1 MLDYATAMDVGK
13 ARAHQEDGFFI
24 DSERELFGVFDAMGG
39 QSTGWIALEA
49 AERIFQRW
57 LSTHNT
63 TPFGPLFDLFD
74 FTEALFAEEMLE
86 IEPTARGQGT
96 CCTMLSFKG
105 RWCFT
110 THIGDT
116 RAYLFRDEK
125 LVQLTEDHTLSKH
138 YQRFGLFES
147 EAEFENFPYH
157 NVLVRAFLGVSE
169 QSQATGRALRI
180 REGDR
185 FVVCSDGL
193 YKELEISVMEEIL
206 DMNPS
211 ASRAAEE
218 LLAAVMETEARDNI
232 AITVINVTGPRHDE
246 DPLEE
251 RRDFGELRSMV
262 QHPSELSWQ
271 GLVRY
276 FNQPLSDSASRE
288 QLHYAKQH
296 IKRWPERI
304 RRPTPLRWLLEDM
317 WKVHERP
324 ELALCDTL
332 SVPAG
337 YLLDV
342 EELRALYTHSSLQPL
357 RHLHMGRDNLNK
369 RCFEL
374 LANSPQSL
382 DLKTLK
388 IHPDDFFTRTGTPP
402 QRVKPPWAPLF
413 DSPYISEAIKKSLHE
428 LLTSSA
434 PKDEDGAGAGASEEE

>member
-1 MLDYATAMDVGK
+1 
-13 ARAHQEDGFFI
+13 
-24 DSERELFGVFDAMGG
+24 MGG

-288 QLHYAKQH
+288 LLHYAKQH

-357 RHLHMGRDNLNK
+357 LHLHPLKQRN
-369 RCFEL
+369 R
-374 LANSPQSL
+374 PIQSL
-382 DLKTLK
+382 LKQLVVFGELAQRLCQSFWVLALRRILQRRKCLLHLRAHNRFHQLAQLGHFLQELFRRQSRFLHGRHCCIDLSRQ
-388 IHPDDFFTRTGTPP
+388 FFDRLCPFGFFL
-402 QRVKPPWAPLF
+402 QR
-413 DSPYISEAIKKSLHE
+413 
-428 LLTSSA
+428 
-434 PKDEDGAGAGASEEE
+434 